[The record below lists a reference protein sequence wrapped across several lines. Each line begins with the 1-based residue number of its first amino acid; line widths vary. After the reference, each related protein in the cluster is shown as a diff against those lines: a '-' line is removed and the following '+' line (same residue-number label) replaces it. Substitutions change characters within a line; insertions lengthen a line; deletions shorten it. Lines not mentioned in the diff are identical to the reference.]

1 MQFFVLALTFAPA
14 ISALLIDSPA
24 DLPAGGKIEITWT
37 EDPVEAVFYFTEDGN
52 PPLFPVAV
60 ASTFANKTEAKMPKT
75 KATGGYIVAYSLKGE
90 GPIGRSSRIPVRH
103 D

>member
-1 MQFFVLALTFAPA
+1 MKISILAFALAPA
-14 ISALLIDSPA
+14 ISALLIDSPT
-24 DLPAGGKIEITWT
+24 DLPAGGKLDITWT
-37 EDPVEAVFYFTEDGN
+37 QDPVEAVFYFTEDGN
-52 PPLFPVAV
+52 PPLYPVAV

-90 GPIGRSSRIPVRH
+90 GPIGRSQRIPVRH